1 MEEKIHTK
9 THREVKLTMLL
20 LSTVMTLQ
28 STTLHSLRII
38 YFRIW
43 LDMNPSWANLSSCHP
58 LIPTAMLRLWLVAL
72 LFRPQALPP
81 TDLTPARTNPASTM
95 PTITTPQLH
104 LIPAVTVTAMI
115 TEDMDM
121 VDTAAMAMVH
131 TEDTD
136 TEDTE

>member
-1 MEEKIHTK
+1 
-9 THREVKLTMLL
+9 
-20 LSTVMTLQ
+20 
-28 STTLHSLRII
+28 
-38 YFRIW
+38 
-43 LDMNPSWANLSSCHP
+43 
-58 LIPTAMLRLWLVAL
+58 MLRLWLVAL

-121 VDTAAMAMVH
+121 VDTAAMVH